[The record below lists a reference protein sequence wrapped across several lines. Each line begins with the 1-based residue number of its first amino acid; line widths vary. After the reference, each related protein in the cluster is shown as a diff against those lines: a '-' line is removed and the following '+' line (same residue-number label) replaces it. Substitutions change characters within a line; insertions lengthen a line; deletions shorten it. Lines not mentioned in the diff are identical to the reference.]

1 MSANGNR
8 TVSMSILQRIGLDNI
23 LAEQKGKREDLRT
36 FYNIRR
42 KVRVPFD
49 ERALYVRTL
58 GNGASVFD
66 ESAAAVAEPKE
77 ISFDGDEV
85 RRLIKLGDTMEMPC
99 GILDWFEPLLLELE
113 HKDAG

>member
-8 TVSMSILQRIGLDNI
+8 TVQMTILQRIGLENI

-36 FYNIRR
+36 FYNVRR
-42 KVRVPFD
+42 KIRVPPE

-58 GNGASVFD
+58 SNGAAVFD
-66 ESAAAVAEPKE
+66 ELAAAMAEPKE
-77 ISFDGDEV
+77 IAFDGDEV

-113 HKDAG
+113 AKDAG

>member
-1 MSANGNR
+1 MSANGSR
-8 TVSMSILQRIGLDNI
+8 TVSMSILQRIGIENV

-36 FYNIRR
+36 LYNIRR

-49 ERALYVRTL
+49 ERAFYVRSL
-58 GNGASVFD
+58 PNGAQVFD
-66 ESAAAVAEPKE
+66 EAAAAVAEPKD
-77 ISFDGDEV
+77 ITFDGDEV
-85 RRLIKLGDTMEMPC
+85 RRLIKLGDTMEMSC